1 MLATKF
7 CSPKIACSSFNYL
20 IDFSR
25 CIKDTYCNKNPAS
38 VNESDRGR
46 VRIHIPIRHGI
57 DGAAIG
63 EKYTMTDSFLDGF
76 GASFTN
82 KGCILAEKHYPL
94 GYFTVEY
101 LEWIGRF
108 CENLKG

>member
-1 MLATKF
+1 
-7 CSPKIACSSFNYL
+7 
-20 IDFSR
+20 
-25 CIKDTYCNKNPAS
+25 
-38 VNESDRGR
+38 
-46 VRIHIPIRHGI
+46 
-57 DGAAIG
+57 
-63 EKYTMTDSFLDGF
+63 MTDSFLDGF